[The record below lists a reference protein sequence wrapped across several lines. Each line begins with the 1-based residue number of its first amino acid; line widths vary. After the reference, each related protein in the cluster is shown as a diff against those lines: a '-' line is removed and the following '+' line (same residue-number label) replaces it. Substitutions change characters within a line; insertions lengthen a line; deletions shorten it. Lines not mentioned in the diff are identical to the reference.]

1 MHHIKVQTPLHGPAR
16 TGGVPGQRPCDPRSH
31 LEDGGV
37 YGYDLAGYG
46 VQSRIVRQ
54 LADPANEIVDQRLQQ
69 FQVEDPLRVGQSTL
83 GNPRQTH
90 APSDFFVFENIFDR
104 AQAGDRRIKE
114 SKKMG
119 NEYVIREQL
128 AVPMHGA
135 SVNRS
140 QLLLKQPDQPPS
152 GDRLLSS

>member
-1 MHHIKVQTPLHGPAR
+1 
-16 TGGVPGQRPCDPRSH
+16 
-31 LEDGGV
+31 
-37 YGYDLAGYG
+37 
-46 VQSRIVRQ
+46 
-54 LADPANEIVDQRLQQ
+54 
-69 FQVEDPLRVGQSTL
+69 
-83 GNPRQTH
+83 
-90 APSDFFVFENIFDR
+90 VFENIFDR

-140 QLLLKQPDQPPS
+140 PLLLKQPDQPPS